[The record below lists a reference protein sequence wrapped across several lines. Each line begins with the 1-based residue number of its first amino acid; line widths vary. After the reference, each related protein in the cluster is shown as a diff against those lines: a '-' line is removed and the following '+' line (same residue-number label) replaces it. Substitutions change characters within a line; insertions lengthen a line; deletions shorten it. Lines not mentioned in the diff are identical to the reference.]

1 MERIAF
7 IDLGSNS
14 VRFVIYEISDTG
26 SYRLIYQEKNS
37 IRLSENMWG
46 NHKLTDAAMNRAFAS
61 LQSYV
66 HMAKALEV
74 NSVKAVATAA
84 VRLAKNGDEFIRTV
98 KKETGLDLEC
108 IWSQGFC
115 YF

>member
-1 MERIAF
+1 MLRKRDSFLEGIAFFYGILTIYSLYGFGLTKDEKMERIAF

-46 NHKLTDAAMNRAFAS
+46 NHKLTER
-61 LQSYV
+61 
-66 HMAKALEV
+66 
-74 NSVKAVATAA
+74 
-84 VRLAKNGDEFIRTV
+84 R
-98 KKETGLDLEC
+98 
-108 IWSQGFC
+108 
-115 YF
+115 